1 MKGFAR
7 CALVI
12 VALVAALH
20 AQALPQG
27 TPDAAGLSRE
37 RLDRATA
44 AMRKEAASGQMA
56 GGVGLIARR
65 GTVGYFE
72 SYGLADREAGRPMQK
87 DTIFRIFSMT
97 KPVTGVAIMMLHEQG
112 RLGLTDPVS
121 QYLPEFT
128 AMKVAVHRTD
138 ASGRQVLSHTVD
150 AEQSITILD
159 LLRHTSGFN
168 YEGPYDEKG
177 NLAYQALGLNPAG
190 GLDVPLAEFVKR
202 LASVPLVHQPGTILD
217 YSFSMDVLGRVVE
230 VVSGQPL
237 DRFFADRI
245 FTPLRMV
252 DTGFYVP
259 KDKWDRLA
267 TLYIPTPNGVVR
279 ADETM
284 QAAARSN
291 PVLLMGGAGLHSTAL
306 DYARFAQMLLDGGQL
321 DGVRV
326 LGEKSVAA
334 MATDVLGDLPG
345 VPLRLALGPG
355 LPATTSPMPPPG
367 YGFGLTV
374 AVNRGAAGS
383 GAPGSKGEY
392 TWSGAAGTTFWVDPG
407 NQMVGVF
414 MVQSMLDLSKG
425 MQFKQLAYDAI
436 AGR

>member
-7 CALVI
+7 CALAV
-12 VALVAALH
+12 VALVAAVH
-20 AQALPQG
+20 AQTLPQA
-27 TPDAAGLSRE
+27 PPEAAGLSRE

-56 GGVGLIARR
+56 GGIGLIARR
-65 GTVGYFE
+65 GTIGYFE
-72 SYGLADREAGRPMQK
+72 TYGLADREAGTPMQK
-87 DTIFRIFSMT
+87 DAIFRIFSMT

-121 QYLPEFT
+121 RYLPEFT
-128 AMKVAVHRTD
+128 TMKVAVHKTD
-138 ASGRQVLSHTVD
+138 ASGRRVLSHTVD
-150 AEQSITILD
+150 AEHSITILD

-168 YEGPYDEKG
+168 YEGPSDEKG
-177 NLAYQALGLNPAG
+177 NLAYPALGLNAAG
-190 GLDVPLAEFVKR
+190 GVDVPLEDFVKR
-202 LASVPLVHQPGTILD
+202 LASVPLVHQPGTIFD
-217 YSFSMDVLGRVVE
+217 YSFSTDVLGRVVE

-237 DRFFADRI
+237 DHFFAERI
-245 FTPLRMV
+245 FMPLRMV

-259 KDKWDRLA
+259 EEKWDRLA
-267 TLYIPTPNGVVR
+267 PLYIPTPAGLLRVDV
-279 ADETM
+279 AM
-284 QAAARSN
+284 QVAARRD
-291 PVLLMGGAGLHSTAL
+291 PVLLMGGAGLHSTAM
-306 DYARFAQMLLDGGQL
+306 DYARFAQMLLNGGQL
-321 DGVRV
+321 EGVRV

-334 MATDVLGDLPG
+334 MTTDVLGDLPG
-345 VPLRLALGPG
+345 APLRLALGPG

-374 AVNRGAAGS
+374 AVNRGVSGS

-436 AGR
+436 ADR